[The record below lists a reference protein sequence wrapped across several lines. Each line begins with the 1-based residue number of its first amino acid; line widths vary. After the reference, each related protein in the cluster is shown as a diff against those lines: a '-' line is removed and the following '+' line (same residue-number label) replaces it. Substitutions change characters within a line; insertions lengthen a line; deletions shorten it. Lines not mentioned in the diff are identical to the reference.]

1 MYTYDSI
8 ITDAGIHPSSVL
20 ISALLS
26 NLDTNLPKFKPKT
39 RAKLRAELPR
49 PRLLSKLIMLATK
62 GSQNVDD
69 LLALVAPDDSVIRS
83 AVPREDPR
91 HPLWA
96 ISAWQLLLR
105 LTTTL
110 RPFRGTC
117 TRRGCDK
124 HAYSGGCKKCKFSAY
139 CGQECMNL

>member
-1 MYTYDSI
+1 MN
-8 ITDAGIHPSSVL
+8 PSSVL
-20 ISALLS
+20 ISAMLT
-26 NLDTNLPKFKPKT
+26 NLDTNLLKFKPKT

-49 PRLLSKLIMLATK
+49 PRLMFKLIMLATK

-83 AVPREDPR
+83 TVPREDPR
-91 HPLWA
+91 HPMWA
-96 ISAWQLLLR
+96 ISAWRLLLR
-105 LTTTL
+105 LTNTM

-124 HAYSGGCKKCKFSAY
+124 PAYSGGCVKCKFSAY
-139 CGQECMNL
+139 CGQECINL